1 MCKVNNMDNQITY
14 PYIETFLHDLEPP
27 EDAFLKA
34 LEAEARRDNVP
45 AAVRPTAR
53 LLYLLAAM
61 NRPKRILEVGTAIG
75 YSALTLYAGSGK
87 KAKIVTI
94 EKDEERFLIARNHI
108 RDYGALGD
116 VKPICGDAEEVIE
129 TLEGDFDMVFIDA
142 AKGASMR
149 YFEKVLPL
157 VSPGGII
164 VTDNVLYGGRT
175 AAPGEP
181 EHKHRTGVRVMRDYL
196 DFLCKDKRFFTA
208 VLPVGDGVAITKL
221 QSEDF

>member
-1 MCKVNNMDNQITY
+1 MDNQITY
-14 PYIETFLHDLEPP
+14 PYIEEFLNELEPP
-27 EDAFLKA
+27 EDPFLKA
-34 LEAEARRDNVP
+34 LEETARQDNVP

-53 LLYLLAAM
+53 LLYLLAALKQ
-61 NRPKRILEVGTAIG
+61 PKRILEVGTAIG
-75 YSALTLYAGSGK
+75 YSALTMYAGSGK

-94 EKDEERFLIARNHI
+94 EKDEERFLLARNYM

-116 VKPICGDAEEVIE
+116 IKPLCGDAEELLE
-129 TLEGDFDMVFIDA
+129 TLEPGFDMIFIDA

-157 VSPGGII
+157 ASPAGMI

-196 DFLCKDKRFFTA
+196 DFLCSDPRFYTA
-208 VLPVGDGVAITKL
+208 VLPVGDGVAVTLLKN
-221 QSEDF
+221 QSEEK